1 MLCRVILACD
11 GATLTELR
19 GRLRVGAS
27 SARPAPAILPVI
39 AWFLGIT
46 VPLGLVVAAAEPFP
60 IEARSVSPRTG
71 LGWLDGWV
79 WFDSDWYQGIA
90 STGYYYVEGLQSPV
104 AFFPAYPLVVR
115 AVAVVV
121 GNVQLAGM
129 LVTLAA
135 GATAMALFAV
145 WLRGRLPRA
154 AAVTALL
161 LALLYPYAFFLHGT
175 MYADALF
182 LLTAIGSFV
191 LLERGHPVLAGLVG
205 IMATAGRP
213 IGIAVTI
220 GLVIRVIEMR
230 ATGAGSS
237 PSTDP
242 SDPPDPTGRPI
253 RLRLL
258 GAGVRRLRPAD
269 YGVLIST
276 LGLAG
281 WCVYLWVTF
290 GNPLAF
296 VAAESA
302 PGWDQGVGPRTW
314 FKVGF
319 FGTLVKGPPD
329 IAVTLAVQALLC
341 LTAVLLL
348 RRVWRRFGWGYL
360 AYVLIVIGI
369 PLIGTKDFMGT
380 GRYLLAA
387 FPVAAVAGEALASSR
402 HARWL
407 RPVVLGLLA
416 VGMLAGT
423 MLYARGYEVS

>member
-1 MLCRVILACD
+1 MLCRVILAGD
-11 GATLTELR
+11 GTALTELR
-19 GRLRVGAS
+19 GRLRAGAS
-27 SARPAPAILPVI
+27 SARPAPAILPVV

-60 IEARSVSPRTG
+60 TRVRSMSPWTG
-71 LGWLDGWV
+71 VGWLDGWV
-79 WFDSDWYQGIA
+79 WYDSGWYQLIA
-90 STGYYYVEGLQSPV
+90 STGYFYVEGLQSSV

-115 AVAVVV
+115 AVAAVV

-129 LVTLAA
+129 LVTPAA
-135 GATAMALFAV
+135 GAAAMALFVV
-145 WLRGRLPRA
+145 WLQGRLPRA
-154 AAVTALL
+154 AAITAVLV
-161 LALLYPYAFFLHGT
+161 ALLYPYAFFLHGT
-175 MYADALF
+175 MYADAFF

-213 IGIAVTI
+213 VGVAITI
-220 GLVIRVIEMR
+220 GLVVRVIEKR
-230 ATGAGSS
+230 ATEHHSQHERAA
-237 PSTDP
+237 TD
-242 SDPPDPTGRPI
+242 RPV
-253 RLRLL
+253 RFGVLV
-258 GAGVRRLRPAD
+258 AAVRRLRPGD
-269 YGVLIST
+269 YGVLLSG

-281 WCVYLWVTF
+281 WCTYLWVTF

-314 FKVGF
+314 FKIGF

-387 FPVAAVAGEALASSR
+387 FPIAAAAGDALASSR